1 MNPTDAARVKLFLKV
16 YNHGTAATSN
26 IIPTLTLKI
35 GGLNIAT
42 FEPGNAQVNLLGPGD
57 VYPSTP
63 NVYWVVD
70 SIDTGAGVVPISL
83 TMDELRALES
93 GAPVSVHMTQML
105 ADVMARNEYGQW
117 ERVSDWNEYVSR
129 CRAVSANLFMD
140 VGGGNIIHFLVY
152 ANDSPWAPTVTLG
165 DALMWVADGFADPNS
180 NELKISYYD
189 RRTGIYKEA
198 SLDGWIFALDP
209 ATLDANGIPW
219 QEDAN
224 GNIVYQIPAAYNLFD
239 TVLVPDSNIR
249 AEAPATVSESRPKIH
264 YVYMDEVNNVVR
276 AIVTDYYGITEVK
289 FRSGD
294 PSDPGGTALTL
305 QEEFEGSGFY
315 VATIPPDY
323 EWQGTENITATNE
336 KGNATPETPDPSI
349 NPYGYPVARLYAG
362 PLDVIVKPERYAGSS
377 SITMSS
383 Y

>member
-1 MNPTDAARVKLFLKV
+1 
-16 YNHGTAATSN
+16 
-26 IIPTLTLKI
+26 
-35 GGLNIAT
+35 
-42 FEPGNAQVNLLGPGD
+42 
-57 VYPSTP
+57 
-63 NVYWVVD
+63 
-70 SIDTGAGVVPISL
+70 
-83 TMDELRALES
+83 
-93 GAPVSVHMTQML
+93 
-105 ADVMARNEYGQW
+105 
-117 ERVSDWNEYVSR
+117 
-129 CRAVSANLFMD
+129 
-140 VGGGNIIHFLVY
+140 
-152 ANDSPWAPTVTLG
+152 
-165 DALMWVADGFADPNS
+165 MWVADGFADPNS

-198 SLDGWIFALDP
+198 SLDGWILALDP

-219 QEDAN
+219 QEDPN

-276 AIVTDYYGITEVK
+276 ALVTDYYGITEVK

-323 EWQGTENITATNE
+323 EWQGTENITATNV

-349 NPYGYPVARLYAG
+349 NPYGYPVERLYAG
-362 PLDVIVKPERYAGSS
+362 PLDVIVKPEIRWSS